1 MTYKS
6 ISNNF
11 PNWCS

>member
-6 ISNNF
+6 ISTA
-11 PNWCS
+11 